1 MLKKDHITNAVIYS
15 DEWQMMRRGKFT
27 SSKIHCLMG
36 DKGITDGGLTYIDQ
50 KLGEEMT
57 GHSVSDEDDLEDENT
72 AWGNMYEPKAIE
84 IFHIKN
90 NVQFLVTQKLIHA
103 ANTRFSSTP
112 DAIWVHG
119 EASNQLEYNVSTL
132 EVKCPRKFHR
142 FNKLFRCKTPT
153 DLYKVDKK
161 YFWQVIDQMDNCD
174 SAVGYFG
181 VYHPLYP
188 EGCNWRQIQFKKID
202 LWDDFKKL
210 KIRKTEAV
218 NKLIE
223 YKSAFINGI

>member
-1 MLKKDHITNAVIYS
+1 MLKKEHITKVELYS
-15 DEWQMMRRGKFT
+15 EEWQMLRRGKFT
-27 SSKIHCLMG
+27 SSRIHCLMG
-36 DKGITDGGLTYIDQ
+36 EKGISEGGLTYIDQ

-57 GHSVSDEDDLEDENT
+57 GHSITDEDEIEDENT
-72 AWGNMYEPKAIE
+72 SWGNTYEAHAIQR
-84 IFHIKN
+84 FHIENKVN
-90 NVQFLVTQKLIHA
+90 FLVTQKLIHA
-103 ANTRFSSTP
+103 SNTRFSSTP

-119 EASNQLEYNVSTL
+119 EASNEIEYNVSTL

-142 FNKLFRCKTPT
+142 FNKLFRCKTPH

-174 SAVGYFG
+174 SAKGYFG

-188 EGCNWRQIQFKKID
+188 ESCNWRQIEFRKID

-210 KIRKTEAV
+210 KQRKSEAEALLLKF
-218 NKLIE
+218 KLE
-223 YKSAFINGI
+223 FLNG